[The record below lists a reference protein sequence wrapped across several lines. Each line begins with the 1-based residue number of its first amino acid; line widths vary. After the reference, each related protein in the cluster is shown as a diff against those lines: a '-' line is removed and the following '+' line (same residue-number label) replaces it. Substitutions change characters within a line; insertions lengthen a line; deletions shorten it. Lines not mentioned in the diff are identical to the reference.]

1 MNRYLKICFL
11 LFGFLITSP
20 SWAILHLVLTQGVDS
35 AIPMAIVPFAQSVP
49 VSGVDVS
56 IIITNDLYN
65 SGHFKASTS
74 DTKKQTPHGVSEMNY
89 VYWQQQG
96 VNYVVI
102 GSVKALANQQYQ
114 VSFAL
119 IDVYKNQSQPGAN
132 PQVVDQTHVLLNEN
146 FTVPTSR
153 LRPLTH
159 HISDMIYQKIT
170 GDKGVFS
177 TKLAYVSVQHPTPK
191 PSVYKLM
198 ISDYDGFNP
207 QPVLISKEPI
217 MSPSWAPDGK
227 QLAYVS
233 FEKRLPA
240 IFISNIVTGKRRL
253 ISDFAGINGAPAFAP
268 NGTQLAIVLSKGAQ
282 PNIYIANL
290 STGKLQQVTRDYAI
304 TTEPSWSLDAKSLL
318 FTSDR
323 GGSPQVYLINL
334 ASGKSQRM
342 TFSGNYNAQASFTP
356 DGNSI
361 LLLHRGEDT
370 EGRFAVA
377 LQDLATNTIQVLTM
391 VGSAQSPSMA
401 PNGSMIVYTLQQS
414 GQKDELAMV
423 SSDGRVR
430 LTLPSEEGDVRE
442 PSWSPYLGN

>member
-1 MNRYLKICFL
+1 MQRILKISLALIGL
-11 LFGFLITSP
+11 LISSP

-35 AIPMAIVPFAQSVP
+35 AVPMAIVPFAQP
-49 VSGVDVS
+49 KLETDVS
-56 IIITNDLYN
+56 AIVTNDLYN
-65 SGHFKASTS
+65 SGRFKASSS
-74 DTKKQTPHGVSEMNY
+74 DAKKQTPHSVSEMNY
-89 VYWQQQG
+89 AYWQQQG

-102 GSVKALANQQYQ
+102 GSVKPAANGQYQ
-114 VSFAL
+114 VSFAV
-119 IDVYKNQSQPGAN
+119 IDVYKNKSQPGAN
-132 PQVVDQTHVLLNEN
+132 PQVADQTQVLLNEN
-146 FTVPTSR
+146 FTVPANR
-153 LRPLTH
+153 LRSLAH
-159 HISDMIYQKIT
+159 HVSDMIYQKIT

-177 TKLAYVSVQHPTPK
+177 TKLAYVLVQHPTPK

-217 MSPSWAPDGK
+217 MSPSWSPDGK

-268 NGTQLAIVLSKGAQ
+268 DGSQLAIVLSKGAQ

-304 TTEPSWSLDAKSLL
+304 TTEPSWSLDGKSLL

-334 ASGKSQRM
+334 ATGKSQRI

-361 LLLHRGEDT
+361 LLLHRGDDT
-370 EGRFAVA
+370 NGRFAVA
-377 LQDLATNTIQVLTM
+377 LQDLATNTIQVLTTI
-391 VGSAQSPSMA
+391 GSAQSPSMA
-401 PNGSMIVYTLQQS
+401 PNGSMVVYTLQQS

-442 PSWSPYLGN
+442 PSWSPFL

>member
-1 MNRYLKICFL
+1 MKNFLKIS
-11 LFGFLITSP
+11 LILIGLIISSS

-35 AIPMAIVPFAQSVP
+35 AVPMAVVPFAQP
-49 VSGVDVS
+49 TLETDVS
-56 IIITNDLYN
+56 KIVTNDLYN
-65 SGHFKASTS
+65 SGRFKASGTDS
-74 DTKKQTPHGVSEMNY
+74 KKQTPHSASEMDYNY
-89 VYWQQQG
+89 WAQQG
-96 VNYVVI
+96 VNYVVV
-102 GSVKALANQQYQ
+102 GSVKAAANGQYQ

-119 IDVYKNQSQPGAN
+119 IDVYKQNQPGAN
-132 PQVVDQTHVLLNEN
+132 PQIANQTQVLLNEN
-146 FTVPTSR
+146 FTVPGNR
-153 LRPLTH
+153 LRPLAH
-159 HISDMIYQKIT
+159 HVSDMIYQKIT

-177 TKLAYVSVQHPTPK
+177 TKLAYVLVQHPTPQ

-268 NGTQLAIVLSKGAQ
+268 DGTQLAIVLSKGTQ

-290 STGKLQQVTRDYAI
+290 TTGKLQQVTRDYAI
-304 TTEPSWSLDAKSLL
+304 TTEPSWSPDAKSLL

-334 ASGKSQRM
+334 ATGKSQRM

-361 LLLHRGEDT
+361 LLLHRGDDT
-370 EGRFAVA
+370 DGRFAVA
-377 LQDLATNTIQVLTM
+377 LQDLATNVIQVLTT

-423 SSDGRVR
+423 SSDARVR

-442 PSWSPYLGN
+442 PSWSPYL